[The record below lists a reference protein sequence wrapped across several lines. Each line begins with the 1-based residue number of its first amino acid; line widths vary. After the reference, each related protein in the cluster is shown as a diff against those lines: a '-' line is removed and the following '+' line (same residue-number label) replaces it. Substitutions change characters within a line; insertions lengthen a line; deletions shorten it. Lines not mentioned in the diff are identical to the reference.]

1 MCFNME
7 DNAGGMVRRLALKTR
22 FSQKGMGFDSS
33 VFRQILTGYM
43 IVAVAEVWNL
53 VVQVRFLLPRPKTE
67 SGQDGNAAD
76 C

>member
-1 MCFNME
+1 MPNKE
-7 DNAGGMVRRLALKTR
+7 DDAGGMVRRLALKTR

-53 VVQVRFLLPRPKTE
+53 VVQVRFLLLRPKTE